1 MFSLLNPQVLL
12 AAGVALM
19 VAFSGSFYAGH
30 EWAVTKADA
39 RRAREHDAYMA
50 EINKQL
56 GRNRELSAAI
66 AQAEQTLNLKTTE
79 VIKHVPKV
87 TTGKPC
93 LGAGAVSLLQPGS
106 APHLKTPARDA
117 VAEGPAA
124 SASDADVAYWIADAN
139 RGYETCAGRLNTL
152 IDWHVDSYL
161 AGQKD

>member
-1 MFSLLNPQVLL
+1 MFSLLNPHVLL

-39 RRAREHDAYMA
+39 RRARELDAHLA
-50 EINKQL
+50 EINKQQA
-56 GRNRELSAAI
+56 RNRELSNAI
-66 AQAEQTLNLKTTE
+66 YQAEQTLNLKTTE

-93 LGAGAVSLLQPGS
+93 LGAGAVSLLQPGA
-106 APHLKTPARDA
+106 APHLKTSAGDA
-117 VAEGPAA
+117 VAEDAAA
-124 SASDADVAYWIADAN
+124 SASDTDITYWIADAN
-139 RGYETCAGRLNTL
+139 RGYETCAGRLNAL